1 MKLSFVSKDDVKAGE
16 VLVYRGNASKVPT
29 SGTGEAVQYFYRLAI
44 VVSVSDHET
53 VLSPFTALWDDGDDL
68 DAPGTAPHRV
78 PKSIQTPE
86 FNEFLARPVWELSDE
101 LVHRSRPARITET
114 KPNDLHVSIEYTD
127 TTGGQFYGNL
137 IWMDTSPTLNLLR
150 RGSTWPTLP

>member
-1 MKLSFVSKDDVKAGE
+1 MKLSFASKDDVKAGE
-16 VLVYRGNASKVPT
+16 VLVYRGKASKT
-29 SGTGEAVQYFYRLAI
+29 RASGTSDPVQYFYKLAI
-44 VVSVSDHET
+44 IVSISTDET

-68 DAPGTAPHRV
+68 DVPGAAPHRV
-78 PKSIQTPE
+78 PKSIPTAE
-86 FNEFLARPVWELSDE
+86 FNEYLARPVWELSDE

-127 TTGGQFYGNL
+127 APGGQFYGNL

-150 RGSTWPTLP
+150 RGAAWPTLP